1 MTVRVRRSA
10 ETIAANDDLTSNA
23 HAAPRRRGRP
33 RIKKD
38 KTPCE
43 TPFEE
48 IASAL
53 RCIPVER
60 KAGSTTPAR
69 KGRNSAKERARRIVL
84 RDRRAKRASGIFGTL
99 VDELRW
105 NEGITRRGYNC
116 RASAM
121 SIGAPPGDTSK
132 CCSTTVTYRSGR
144 ESARGTCP
152 TSTNTQFRP
161 CWWRGRKSRRRWGQ
175 KNRKGG
181 GRKMGGVG
189 AILSLGV
196 GAILPPNPLES
207 PLKKDF
213 RVRTRKCGARRCG
226 EKCSTTCGATRGGRH
241 PERRAVE
248 CRRRYSMS
256 SIGNR
261 QLRRRRC

>member
-105 NEGITRRGYNC
+105 NEGITRRGYNWLAREC
-116 RASAM
+116 NVDRRTARRHIKVLLDYGHVSKRSRKRTRDLSDINEYTIPTLLVAWKE
-121 SIGAPPGDTSK
+121 IEAEVGA
-132 CCSTTVTYRSGR
+132 
-144 ESARGTCP
+144 E
-152 TSTNTQFRP
+152 
-161 CWWRGRKSRRRWGQ
+161 KSEGWGQ
-175 KNRKGG
+175 KNGRGRGNSVPRGG
-181 GRKMGGVG
+181 GNSAPQSSGVSSQERLSSEDTEMWRTAMRGKMQHNLWSYTWGPAPGEAGCRVPPE
-189 AILSLGV
+189 ILDEFDWQQ
-196 GAILPPNPLES
+196 A
-207 PLKKDF
+207 
-213 RVRTRKCGARRCG
+213 A
-226 EKCSTTCGATRGGRH
+226 
-241 PERRAVE
+241 
-248 CRRRYSMS
+248 
-256 SIGNR
+256 
-261 QLRRRRC
+261 